1 MMMAKNG
8 FAAPLVVVAILAM
21 LALMGCSASAPSDAI
36 AQRPAAQGPASENPA
51 LSPVGLALVPLTISS
66 SGKSH
71 GFTVEIA
78 RTSQQQAMGL
88 MFRTQLA
95 PDAGMIFP
103 FDTAK
108 PASFWMK
115 NTVIPLDIIFVRTDG
130 SIESIA
136 ANTVPYS
143 LDPVSSNEPVAAV
156 LELAGG
162 RAAELGI
169 KPGDIVRWR
178 DKR

>member
-1 MMMAKNG
+1 MA
-8 FAAPLVVVAILAM
+8 AAAA
-21 LALMGCSASAPSDAI
+21 LALVACNASAPSDAI
-36 AQRPAAQGPASENPA
+36 AQKPAAGATTVSDA
-51 LSPVGLALVPLTISS
+51 GLDLVPLTID
-66 SGKSH
+66 SGGERH
-71 GFTVEIA
+71 TFRVEVA
-78 RTSQQQAMGL
+78 RTSQDQAQGL
-88 MFRTQLA
+88 MFRTELA

-103 FDTAK
+103 FPSPK

-136 ANTVPYS
+136 ADTIPYS

-162 RAAELGI
+162 RAAQLGI
-169 KPGDIVRWR
+169 KPGDIVKWQ

>member
-1 MMMAKNG
+1 MMVIKWC
-8 FAAPLVVVAILAM
+8 AATLAT
-21 LALMGCSASAPSDAI
+21 LALIACNASAPSDAI
-36 AQRPAAQGPASENPA
+36 AQRPAADTPTVSPA
-51 LSPVGLALVPLTISS
+51 GLALVPLTVQSD
-66 SGKSH
+66 GKTH
-71 GFTVEIA
+71 RFTVEVA
-78 RTSQQQAMGL
+78 RTPQEQAQGL
-88 MFRTQLA
+88 MFRTELA

-103 FDTAK
+103 FPSLK

-115 NTVIPLDIIFVRTDG
+115 NTVIPLDIIFVRADG

-143 LDPVSSNEPVAAV
+143 LDAVSSNGPVAAV

-169 KPGDIVRWR
+169 EPGDTVKWPGSR
-178 DKR
+178 

>member
-1 MMMAKNG
+1 MVMKWCLTT
-8 FAAPLVVVAILAM
+8 FAT
-21 LALMGCSASAPSDAI
+21 LALVACNATAPSDAI
-36 AQRPAAQGPASENPA
+36 AQRPAADAGA
-51 LSPVGLALVPLTISS
+51 LSPAGLQLAPLTIQSK
-66 SGKSH
+66 GKRH
-71 GFTVEIA
+71 DFTVEVA
-78 RTSQQQAMGL
+78 RTSQEQAQGL
-88 MFRTQLA
+88 MFRTALA

-103 FDTAK
+103 FPSLK

-115 NTVIPLDIIFVRTDG
+115 NTVIPLDIIFVRKDG

-143 LDPVSSNEPVAAV
+143 LNPVSSNEPVAAV

-169 KPGDIVRWR
+169 EPGDIVTWR
-178 DKR
+178 QKD